1 MDKSEIVKELKKKDE
16 NLKSVIENADKALSV
31 APGRSLHLKNIRGK
45 PAFYCHTEN
54 GSRFFVSQSDEKQ
67 IKQLSTAYYAKKIRS
82 AAVKEK
88 KQIDACLAI
97 LGKDPEASDIGKVEE
112 RIPEA
117 IKKNAVLSELTN
129 EGYARKWQK
138 GNDIVKKWRSHKKD
152 DYHKYETMGGDYV
165 GSKSEVMIAD
175 RLYANGIPYHYE
187 IAFTPEVVIDES
199 RPVYDEFGMVIG
211 YETLGFSPEAED
223 TLHPDF
229 YVLNKRTRK
238 GIFWEHL
245 GRMDDPEYC
254 RKNFNRFM
262 RILDAGYV
270 IGEDLI
276 VTHEDSRHPLLPQE
290 IERIIEKYFR

>member
-1 MDKSEIVKELKKKDE
+1 MNKHEIVKKLEETSEKLNTVIITAEKSTIGQKDRL
-16 NLKSVIENADKALSV
+16 NFKIIN
-31 APGRSLHLKNIRGK
+31 GK
-45 PAFYCHTEN
+45 PAFYRRMDSGN
-54 GSRFFVSQSDEKQ
+54 LVYVNPADEKN
-67 IKQLSTAYYAKKIRS
+67 IRKLSTAYYAKKIRS

-97 LGKDPEASDIGKVEE
+97 LGRDPEASDIGKVEE

-129 EGYARKWQK
+129 EGYARKWQQ
-138 GNDIVKKWRSHKKD
+138 GNDIVKKYRSRKKD
-152 DYHKYETMGGDYV
+152 DYHKYETMRGDYV

-175 RLYANGIPYHYE
+175 RLHAKGIPYHYE
-187 IAFTPEVVIDES
+187 IAFTPEVIIDES

-211 YETLGFSPEAED
+211 YETLGFSPESED

-238 GIFWEHL
+238 AIFWEHL
-245 GRMDDPEYC
+245 GKMDDSEYC

-290 IERIIEKYFR
+290 IDRIIEKYLL